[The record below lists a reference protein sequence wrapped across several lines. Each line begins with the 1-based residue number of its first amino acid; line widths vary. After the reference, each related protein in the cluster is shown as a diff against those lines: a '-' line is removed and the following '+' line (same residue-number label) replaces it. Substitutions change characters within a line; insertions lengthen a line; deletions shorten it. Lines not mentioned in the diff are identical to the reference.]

1 MSNDLQVLEGE
12 TVGLALDVAKIN
24 TAQAQQAFDLLP
36 VTETTREDYKNRVG
50 DFIEFIQINGL
61 NANTLLEYRKHLEQ
75 RTDYSIST
83 KNKYFTTAKRYVGI
97 LYNAKLVPIDL
108 GKDISGADLKGFKQS
123 KKHKKDGVQDDEITK
138 ISEYFK
144 SLPDEPKTKRLKAI
158 FSLLIY
164 QGLRQVEITRLDIT
178 DLDLRAGKAFI
189 LGKGRDDKEPIALHP
204 YTVEALKAYLEAYN
218 KKSGAVFTSESHN
231 RTTERLTTRS
241 IRKIVKGVLDQL
253 DIQNSTHGF
262 RHYFTTNLIKNYK
275 GDLLTVAH
283 YTRHRNLEMLQVYN
297 DQLNAEQDLPRF
309 IEAFEGVKLWVGN

>member
-1 MSNDLQVLEGE
+1 MSDELRVLTNNEPLR
-12 TVGLALDVAKIN
+12 VDVTKITADQAKR
-24 TAQAQQAFDLLP
+24 AFDLLP
-36 VTETTREDYKNRVG
+36 VTDTTRDDYKNRIG
-50 DFIEFIQINGL
+50 DFIEFMQINGI
-61 NANTLLEYRKHLEQ
+61 NANTLLDYRKHLEQ

-97 LYNAKLVPIDL
+97 LYNAGLIPRDL
-108 GKDISGADLKGFKQS
+108 GKDISGKDLKGFTQS
-123 KKHKKDGVQDDEITK
+123 KKHKKDGVQDDEIVK

-158 FSLLIY
+158 FSLLVY
-164 QGLRQVEITRLDIT
+164 QGLRQVEITRLDVT
-178 DLDLRAGKAFI
+178 DLDLRAGKAFV

-204 YTVEALKAYLEAYN
+204 YTIEALKTYLDAY
-218 KKSGAVFTSESHN
+218 KKRSGALFTSESHN
-231 RTTERLTTRS
+231 RTGERLTTRS
-241 IRKIVKGVLDQL
+241 IRKIVKGVLDEL

-297 DQLNAEQDLPRF
+297 DQLNAEQDLPRY
-309 IEAFEGVKLWVGN
+309 IKAFEGVKI

>member
-1 MSNDLQVLEGE
+1 MSNNLQVLESE
-12 TVGLALDVAKIN
+12 RVRLSFDATKISPI
-24 TAQAQQAFDLLP
+24 QAQRAFDLLP
-36 VTETTREDYKNRVG
+36 VTKMTRDDYKNRIG
-50 DFIEFIQINGL
+50 DFIEFMQINGL

-83 KNKYFTTAKRYVGI
+83 KNKYFMTAKRYVGI
-97 LYNAKLVPIDL
+97 LYNVKLIPVDI
-108 GKDISGADLKGFKQS
+108 GKDISGVDLKGFKQS
-123 KKHKKDGVQDDEITK
+123 KKHKKDGVQDDEISRIGK
-138 ISEYFK
+138 YLE

-164 QGLRQVEITRLDIT
+164 QGLRQVEITRLDVT

-204 YTVEALKAYLEAYN
+204 YTVEALKAYLTAYN
-218 KKSGAVFTSESHN
+218 KKSGALFTSDSHN
-231 RTTERLTTRS
+231 RTTDRLTTRS
-241 IRKIVKGVLDQL
+241 IRKIVKDVLDRL
-253 DIQNSTHGF
+253 DIHNSTHGF

-297 DQLNAEQDLPRF
+297 DQLNAEQDLPRY
-309 IEAFEGVKLWVGN
+309 IEAFNGVKL

>member
-1 MSNDLQVLEGE
+1 MSNDLQVITGE
-12 TVGLALDVAKIN
+12 TVALDVSRINAEQAK
-24 TAQAQQAFDLLP
+24 QAFDLLP
-36 VTETTREDYKNRVG
+36 VTETTRDDYKNRIG
-50 DFIEFIQINGL
+50 DFIEFMQINGL
-61 NANTLLEYRKHLEQ
+61 NRNTLLDYRKHLEQ

-83 KNKYFTTAKRYVGI
+83 KNKYFMTAKRYLGI
-97 LYNAKLVPIDL
+97 LYNAKLVPFDL
-108 GKDISGADLKGFKQS
+108 GKDISGADFKGFKQS
-123 KKHKKDGVQDDEITK
+123 KKHKKDGVQDDEIK
-138 ISEYFK
+138 RISDYFK

-164 QGLRQVEITRLDIT
+164 QGLRQVEITRLDVT
-178 DLDLRAGKAFI
+178 DLDLRAGKAFV

-204 YTVEALKAYLEAYN
+204 YTVEALKAYLGAYN

-231 RTTERLTTRS
+231 RTGERLTTRS

-297 DQLNAEQDLPRF
+297 DQLNAEQDLPRY
-309 IEAFEGVKLWVGN
+309 IEAFERVRL

>member
-1 MSNDLQVLEGE
+1 MSNNLQVLESE
-12 TVGLALDVAKIN
+12 RVRLSFDATKISPI
-24 TAQAQQAFDLLP
+24 QAQRAFDLLP
-36 VTETTREDYKNRVG
+36 VTKMTRDDYKNRIG
-50 DFIEFIQINGL
+50 DFIEFMRINGL

-83 KNKYFTTAKRYVGI
+83 KNKYFMTAKRYVGI
-97 LYNAKLVPIDL
+97 LYNVKLIPVDI
-108 GKDISGADLKGFKQS
+108 GKDISGVDLKGFKQS
-123 KKHKKDGVQDDEITK
+123 KKHKKDGVQDDEISRIGK
-138 ISEYFK
+138 YLE

-164 QGLRQVEITRLDIT
+164 QGLRQVEITRLDVT

-204 YTVEALKAYLEAYN
+204 YTVEALKAYLTAYN
-218 KKSGAVFTSESHN
+218 KKSGALFTSESHN
-231 RTTERLTTRS
+231 RTTDRLTTRS
-241 IRKIVKGVLDQL
+241 IRKIVKDVLDRL
-253 DIQNSTHGF
+253 DIHNSTHGF

-297 DQLNAEQDLPRF
+297 DQLNAEQDLPRY
-309 IEAFEGVKLWVGN
+309 IEAFNGVKL